1 MSVQL
6 RSAACLLA
14 LAVSPVALAQTSGA
28 SSTEST
34 AVKQTLKQGT
44 VEAVAGNKVVLR
56 EADGPHEYTLPDGF
70 KFQLDGQP
78 VGVDQIKPGMKVGAI
93 VTDKVTTRN
102 VTVTRVAKGT
112 VMQVAPG
119 GVVIKNEK
127 GELKSYDF
135 KDPDGNDVYFAKDG
149 KEVLLSTVKKGDRL
163 TGTFVT
169 KLPPQTTSQ
178 RSVVAHASA
187 PAEPAAPVA
196 MAAASPK
203 MPKTASPLPLVGL
216 LALVCGGIALTL
228 RTARTLR

>member
-14 LAVSPVALAQTSGA
+14 LAVSPVALAQTGA

-34 AVKQTLKQGT
+34 ALKQTLKQGT

-178 RSVVAHASA
+178 RSVVAHASE

-216 LALVCGGIALTL
+216 LALVFGGIALTL